1 MNTMLDLKL
10 TKNLSA
16 KPTLLEESDEGHF
29 VSKDGFPFNAFDD
42 RWMLKAG
49 RKKGMVVYLDWL
61 SKSQFTE
68 DAKMDIRM
76 SLGAM
81 AEKLSFCTVNGVNYM
96 LKSLNIPS
104 FDVPT
109 IQSYWVTYS
118 NNIQRRL
125 KSFSRYLYKY
135 SPKHHLGLYS
145 WLKDVPCEQ
154 TKSTVYDPLK
164 GALSDVESRSF
175 DFAMNQK
182 MQDFIGNSKATV
194 STPAS
199 LTVFST
205 HIMARLLQV
214 VVRRPANLV
223 QLKWNDILPVGVDFD
238 DSSLEYQ
245 CGFSDTKELHI
256 RLWKVKQ
263 GNSFR
268 AAVEKY
274 PFLVSQSISKEIL
287 LYRQAYSYCLKERL
301 RVLGIN
307 LNEKEF
313 NDLLLNCPL
322 TFTQYLFSTEFASKE
337 QLLAALGVNSDA
349 FHKDSSTLNTSI
361 LDLFSR
367 LNIKSDRIPV
377 KELVIGNNRIRHTV
391 GTNASRSGKNI
402 YQIARLLGNTPLAAK
417 VYIDLSNEQRAN
429 IDDRFVANDYLI
441 RAFSVD
447 IETVKDEASLIS
459 DESGN
464 ESGQC
469 KSTHR
474 CAQCTETNRPICC
487 YGCDNFKAL
496 LTADHRFILN
506 KAEQCYNYRIQHE
519 PPVFLER
526 LGVQIRYIK
535 ATIEVCDK
543 MLQKEL
549 SHDA

>member
-81 AEKLSFCTVNGVNYM
+81 AEKLSFCTVNSVNYM

-135 SPKHHLGLYS
+135 SPKHYLGLYS
-145 WLKDVPCEQ
+145 WLKDMPYEQ
-154 TKSTVYDPLK
+154 RQSVVYDPLK

-182 MQDFIGNSKATV
+182 MQDFINNSSV
-194 STPAS
+194 VTPAS
-199 LTVFST
+199 LTVFSI

-214 VVRRPANLV
+214 VVRRPINLM
-223 QLKWNDILPVGVDFD
+223 QLKWNDILPVGVSFNDQ
-238 DSSLEYQ
+238 SLVYQ
-245 CGFSDTKELHI
+245 CSFSDAKELHI
-256 RLWKVKQ
+256 RLWRAKQ
-263 GNSFR
+263 GNAFR
-268 AAVEKY
+268 AAVEEH

-287 LYRQAYSYCLKERL
+287 LYRQAYSYCLKERF

-307 LNEKEF
+307 LNETEF
-313 NDLLLNCPL
+313 NELLLCCPL
-322 TFTQYLFSTEFASKE
+322 AFAGTLFSTEFISKKE
-337 QLLAALGVNSDA
+337 ILTALGTDSDA
-349 FHKDSSTLNTSI
+349 FHKDSAILNSTIYDFLSHLN
-361 LDLFSR
+361 L
-367 LNIKSDRIPV
+367 KSDRIPV
-377 KELVIGNNRIRHTV
+377 KDLIIGNNRIRHTV
-391 GTNASRSGKNI
+391 GTNAARSGKNI
-402 YQIARLLGNTPLAAK
+402 YQIAKLLGNTLRAAQ

-429 IDDRFVANDYLI
+429 IDDRFIANDFLVN
-441 RAFSVD
+441 AFSVD
-447 IETVKDEASLIS
+447 IETVKDEASLVS

-496 LTADHRFILN
+496 LTGDHRSVLK
-506 KAEQCYNYRIQHE
+506 KAKQCYNYRIQHE
-519 PPVFLER
+519 PQPVFLER
-526 LGVQIRYIK
+526 LGVQIRYIQ